1 MIIILINWKSWIN
14 NTQVDDARDINVVM
28 LVYVLIQYSD
38 TFSKTSGSS

>member
-1 MIIILINWKSWIN
+1 M
-14 NTQVDDARDINVVM
+14 QVDDARDINVVM